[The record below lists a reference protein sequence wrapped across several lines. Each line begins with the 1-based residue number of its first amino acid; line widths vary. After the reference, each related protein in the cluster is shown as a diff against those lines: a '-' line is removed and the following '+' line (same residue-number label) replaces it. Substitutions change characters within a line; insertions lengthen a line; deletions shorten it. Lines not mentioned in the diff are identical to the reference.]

1 MREHMSCNEL
11 ITSSIFIGMFS
22 SNFVFS
28 VEPLSTHALSTETL
42 VKLRTMGEH
51 STTDPEGVPLVFLPL
66 PVSETPP
73 AHCREEAAS
82 SSTGLRLLPLPVS
95 GDIVNT

>member
-66 PVSETPP
+66 PVSGDT
-73 AHCREEAAS
+73 ASTLQRGGSVLFHWS
-82 SSTGLRLLPLPVS
+82 SSSAS
-95 GDIVNT
+95 GAVFNTSP